1 MFLEFWYACLA
12 VSFEKLF
19 LKKICKFFRVGLI
32 YSTLGGTKTQGGL
45 TSQGGG
51 GGWGVGGLGPLC
63 ILCYSP
69 ILLTLWCRYLQL
81 CIKESCMYLSS
92 QLVFKTPHKALKIPT
107 KKAQEKCI
115 SQQSADLNFKNIFFG
130 VYHGATPQSH

>member
-32 YSTLGGTKTQGGL
+32 CSTLGGTKTQGGL
-45 TSQGGG
+45 TSRGRGGR
-51 GGWGVGGLGPLC
+51 GLGPLC

-69 ILLTLWCRYLQL
+69 ILTLWFRYLQT

-92 QLVFKTPHKALKIPT
+92 QLFFKTPHKALKIPT